1 MKIIIFILAAMLAIV
16 LAAPAPAP
24 EAEAEA
30 DPQYYLSEDFEDT
43 SGALDASY
51 PDSYDEPEPRL
62 WRLKL
67 FCRIPWNRIKRVCR
81 RITGF
86 VGK

>member
-1 MKIIIFILAAMLAIV
+1 MKIIIFFTLAVCLAVV
-16 LAAPAPAP
+16 LAAPAP

-43 SGALDASY
+43 YGALDASY